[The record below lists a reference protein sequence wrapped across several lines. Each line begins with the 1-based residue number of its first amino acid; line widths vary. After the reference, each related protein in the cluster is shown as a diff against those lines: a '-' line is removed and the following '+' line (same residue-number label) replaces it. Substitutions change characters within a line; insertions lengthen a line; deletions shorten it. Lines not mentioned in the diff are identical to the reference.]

1 MARKIILAS
10 GKGGVGKSSLTAGL
24 SVALADAGKKVLA
37 VDMDIGLRSLDLILG
52 LNEKQIFNWGDII
65 LGYCD
70 FEDALI
76 SSEPVSLLGAPPEFN
91 ESFTVEN
98 LKNVIDIADEK
109 FDFILLDAP
118 AGIGEGLMLAAG
130 VADDGIVVVTSD
142 EVSVRSGEIASR
154 KLYDSGIENVSVII
168 NRFKESYS
176 AKGRYLNIDDVI
188 DSSKLRLLGIVP
200 EDPQITF
207 CAMKGKPVE
216 KSTPSYRAFKRI
228 QKRLFGE
235 NIPLFKKV

>member
-1 MARKIILAS
+1 MARKFILAS
-10 GKGGVGKSSLTAGL
+10 GKGGVGKSSITAGL
-24 SVALADAGKKVLA
+24 SAALANAGKKVLA

-91 ESFTVEN
+91 ENFTVEN
-98 LKNVIDIADEK
+98 LKKVIDIADK
-109 FDFILLDAP
+109 SFDYILLDAP
-118 AGIGEGLMLAAG
+118 AGIGEGLTLAAG
-130 VADDGIVVVTSD
+130 VADEGIVVVTPD

-154 KLYDSGIENVSVII
+154 KLYNYGLENVSVII
-168 NRFKESYS
+168 NRFRESSS
-176 AKGRYLNIDDVI
+176 AKGRHLNIDDVI
-188 DSSKLRLLGIVP
+188 DSSKLKLLGIVP
-200 EDPQITF
+200 EDPHITF
-207 CAMKGKPVE
+207 CAMKGKPVD
-216 KSTPSYRAFKRI
+216 KNTLSFKAYKRI

-235 NIPLFKKV
+235 NISLFKKV

>member
-10 GKGGVGKSSLTAGL
+10 GKGGVGKSSITAGL
-24 SVALADAGKKVLA
+24 SAALANAGKKVLA

-65 LGYCD
+65 LDYCD

-91 ESFTVEN
+91 ENFTVEN
-98 LKNVIDIADEK
+98 LKKVIDIADK
-109 FDFILLDAP
+109 SFDYILLDAP
-118 AGIGEGLMLAAG
+118 AGIGEGLTLAAG
-130 VADDGIVVVTSD
+130 VADEGIVVVTPD

-154 KLYDSGIENVSVII
+154 KLYNYGLENVSVII
-168 NRFKESYS
+168 NRFKESSS
-176 AKGRYLNIDDVI
+176 AKGRHLNIDDVI
-188 DSSKLRLLGIVP
+188 DSSKLKLLGIVP
-200 EDPQITF
+200 EDPHITF
-207 CAMKGKPVE
+207 SAMKGKPVD
-216 KSTPSYRAFKRI
+216 KTTPSFKAYKRI

-235 NIPLFKKV
+235 NISLFKKV